1 MKLNR
6 DMKVALGFTA
16 FAIFYLIMSTKIETH
31 NLYSSGGVSSR
42 SLPTI
47 YGIVMIILA
56 AVLFITSYFKQ
67 KKEGVPAKEEKKPGT
82 TVNLMG
88 RRLPGKAV
96 YLCATI
102 LLFAVYAFAYARLGF
117 VISGIIYMGCM
128 IMLLT
133 PSDRKSVRMTVFSWV
148 FAVVFTVILYLLFTK
163 ALSMVLPRG
172 ILG

>member
-16 FAIFYLIMSTKIETH
+16 FAVFYLIMSTKIETH

-42 SLPTI
+42 SLPTV
-47 YGIVMIILA
+47 YGIVMIILS
-56 AVLFITSYFKQ
+56 AVLYITSFFKQ
-67 KKEGVPAKEEKKPGT
+67 KKEGEVKEEKKSVT

-88 RRLPGKAV
+88 RQLPGKAV

-117 VISGIIYMGCM
+117 VLSGIIYMGCM

-133 PSDRKSVRMTVFSWV
+133 PSDRRSVRMTVFSWC
-148 FAVVFTVILYLLFTK
+148 FAVFFTVILYLLFTRV
-163 ALSMVLPRG
+163 LSMVLPRG